1 MAQSSSRTRTAW
13 RLASALATVVFV
25 VAVGLDIG
33 GAGHT
38 LQPASP
44 QALVAN
50 APAASQ
56 PAPTAVSQYALAP
69 TAEITSGNDSQPAE
83 APAPES
89 TPQPRVQ
96 AAIVATATQSAASG
110 AGPLA
115 AQAPT
120 PSPRPLAIRAS
131 QADTET
137 GKVAAATTVTQPQRL
152 ALAARPT
159 NSPAPAS
166 ATPTQATQQVAADQ
180 AQPPPQPVAT
190 APEVD
195 WLLVAGI
202 AALALAIAFG
212 LLGWRPR

>member
-33 GAGHT
+33 GAGRT
-38 LQPASP
+38 LPSSQ

-50 APAASQ
+50 APVASQ
-56 PAPTAVSQYALAP
+56 PKPTAVSQYALAP
-69 TAEITSGNDSQPAE
+69 TAEATTGNDLQPAE

-166 ATPTQATQQVAADQ
+166 STPTQATQQVAADQ
-180 AQPPPQPVAT
+180 AQAPPQPVAT

-202 AALALAIAFG
+202 AALVLAIAFG